1 MLCSDPATKI
11 LSNEIVSQIGKE
23 CDSCAGQMPFPC
35 PLVMQ
40 IDCDGIEQLTGKNSH
55 LCWLLVASLKV
66 GLLFLWSAPPFQFLS
81 EFCVQTCGKFGIK

>member
-1 MLCSDPATKI
+1 
-11 LSNEIVSQIGKE
+11 
-23 CDSCAGQMPFPC
+23 
-35 PLVMQ
+35 
-40 IDCDGIEQLTGKNSH
+40 LTGKNSH